1 MSGDDKLLLAKNEA
15 HEIPAE
21 DAARALA
28 DAAVKAGDLAR
39 SMYGEN
45 LKTWIKGKDSP
56 VTEADIAADAMLRE
70 QLSGFAPDY
79 EWLSE
84 ESADIAGK
92 PSHRRRW
99 VVDPI
104 DGTRSFMKGLSDWS
118 VSAALVEDGRP
129 IAAALYAPATDEL
142 FTATAGRGASVNG
155 RKISAKESTTLE
167 SARIAGP
174 RLTLERLA
182 NAGLRFEIVPRIH
195 SLALRFARVAS
206 GEVDI
211 AVASPNS
218 RDWDLAA
225 ADLLVHEA
233 GGLLSGIDGKPV
245 VYNNPGTEHP
255 LLAAAGP
262 ALHSV
267 ALAALGKVF
276 AR

>member
-28 DAAVKAGDLAR
+28 GAAVKAGDLAR
-39 SMYGEN
+39 SMHRAG

-56 VTEADIAADAMLRE
+56 VTESDIAADAMLRE
-70 QLSGFAPDY
+70 LLTAFAPGY

-84 ESADIAGK
+84 ESADIAGR
-92 PSHRRRW
+92 SHRRRW

-104 DGTRSFMKGLSDWS
+104 DGTRSYMKGQADWS

-129 IAAALYAPATDEL
+129 IAAALYAPATNEL
-142 FTATAGRGASVNG
+142 FAAVAGRGATRNG
-155 RKISAKESTTLE
+155 ATIAVAEKGALE
-167 SARIAGP
+167 SARIAAP
-174 RLTLERLA
+174 RFTLERLTK
-182 NAGLRFEIVPRIH
+182 AGIAFEAVPRIH

-206 GEVDI
+206 GEIDLAI
-211 AVASPNS
+211 ASENS

-233 GGLLSGIDGKPV
+233 GGLLSGIDGKPI
-245 VYNNPGTEHP
+245 VYNNPGAEHP
-255 LLAAAGP
+255 VLAAASLS
-262 ALHSV
+262 LHPV
-267 ALAALGKVF
+267 ALAALVKVL
-276 AR
+276 AP